1 MPTPPKTPRPRVR
14 RTPEERIAQIV
25 EAATDL
31 VSRHGFYG
39 LSLQEVADAVG
50 LTQPGLL
57 HYVRNK
63 DGLLQLLVD
72 QRFDRR
78 FDPEDFIATG
88 DPAAVHPDGVSLPA
102 YFRYLVHHN
111 AQDPHLIR
119 LHMVLSAEST
129 FPDHPAHEH
138 YAARP
143 SEVWSLY
150 SGTRWR
156 LPPQVGT
163 FEDVHDL
170 VELALA
176 AMDGM
181 QIRMFR
187 DPPLDLETQ
196 WARAEKVL
204 FPSPI
209 WDGFR

>member
-39 LSLQEVADAVG
+39 LSLQDVADAVG

-72 QRFDRR
+72 SDS
-78 FDPEDFIATG
+78 T
-88 DPAAVHPDGVSLPA
+88 AVSIRGLHRHGRSGGQHPDGVSLPA